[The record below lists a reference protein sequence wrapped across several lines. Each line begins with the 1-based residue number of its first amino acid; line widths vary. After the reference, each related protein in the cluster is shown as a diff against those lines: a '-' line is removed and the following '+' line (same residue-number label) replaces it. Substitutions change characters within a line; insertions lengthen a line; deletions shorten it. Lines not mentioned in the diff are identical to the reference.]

1 MGFVKSI
8 YKLSFPQISSMNLK
22 GMITFGMV
30 VERSLINSVDTYSS
44 ISYILSVFKTGT
56 FQSFCNIGI
65 NQNIA
70 KYDSVTENENIISSQ
85 GNESSFLSPHIPLNK
100 NHKLKQL
107 KFVMFCLGRETI
119 CNTSCNLLKV
129 SGKWLPGNCRLGR
142 ERECISSE
150 GRGKLVAHQFQ
161 ILEKSFEIFSELI
174 MHILYLSSS
183 TFPRM
188 I

>member
-1 MGFVKSI
+1 MGFLVSI

-70 KYDSVTENENIISSQ
+70 KYDSVTENENIISR
-85 GNESSFLSPHIPLNK
+85 EMKVVSFPPHIPLNK
-100 NHKLKQL
+100 NHKPKLLKL
-107 KFVMFCLGRETI
+107 IMFRLMGRETI
-119 CNTSCNLLKV
+119 SKTLCNLWIN
-129 SGKWLPGNCRLGR
+129 GKWLPGNCRLGR
-142 ERECISSE
+142 EREYISCE
-150 GRGKLVAHQFQ
+150 GTGKKVL
-161 ILEKSFEIFSELI
+161 KFSQN
-174 MHILYLSSS
+174 
-183 TFPRM
+183 
-188 I
+188 